1 MMRPCG
7 ILAQGEFLLFAD
19 LPLARRI
26 ETAEAANARGCTA
39 IHPEAATLEVGGG
52 CAVFVGA
59 ESPLSHAVGLGLNG
73 PVTEAEIDRLE
84 AFYRSRGGKVSIE
97 LCPLADPG
105 ILDILGDRG
114 YRVTEF
120 NNVLVKRL
128 AGTTIVLTPRVRR
141 ALRDE
146 TDIWSHT
153 VGRGF
158 FEEHALSTEE
168 MDVGRAICAM
178 PGALCYLA
186 VTESGEPAGGAAA
199 AVYSGLATLFADST
213 MAPHRRAGL
222 HRELI
227 AARLNEGLAQ
237 GCDLATASTLPGSG
251 SQRNYERMGFE
262 VVYTR
267 ITLVAARATC

>member
-1 MMRPCG
+1 MV
-7 ILAQGEFLLFAD
+7 FAD
-19 LPLARRI
+19 LLLARRI
-26 ETAEAANARGCTA
+26 EAAEAANARGCTA
-39 IHPEAATLEVGGG
+39 IHPQAATLDIAGG

-59 ESPLSHAVGLGLNG
+59 ESPLSHAVGMGLSG
-73 PVTEAEIDRLE
+73 PVTGPEIDRLE
-84 AFYRSRGGKVSIE
+84 AFYRSRGGKVSVE
-97 LCPLADPG
+97 LCPLADLG
-105 ILDILGDRG
+105 ILATLGDRG

-128 AGTTIVLTPRVRR
+128 AGAAIVLTPRVRR
-141 ALRDE
+141 ALPDE

-158 FEEHALSTEE
+158 FEVHELTTEE

-178 PGALCYLA
+178 PGALCYLG
-186 VTESGEPAGGAAA
+186 VTESGELAGGAAA

-213 MAPHRRAGL
+213 IAQYRRAGL

-227 AARLNEGLAQ
+227 AARLNEALAQ
-237 GCDLATASTLPGSG
+237 GCDLATASTLPGSA

-267 ITLVAARATC
+267 VTLEG

>member
-7 ILAQGEFLLFAD
+7 ILAQGEFLVFSD

-26 ETAEAANARGCTA
+26 EAAEAANARGCTA
-39 IHPEAATLEVGGG
+39 IHPEAATLDVAGG

-59 ESPLSHAVGLGLNG
+59 GSPLSHAVGIGLNG
-73 PVTEAEIDRLE
+73 PVTGAEIDLLE
-84 AFYRSRGGKVSIE
+84 AFFRSRGGQVSID

-105 ILDILGDRG
+105 ILTTLGDRG

-128 AGTTIVLTPRVRR
+128 AGAAIVLTPRVRR
-141 ALRDE
+141 ALPCE
-146 TDIWSHT
+146 TDMWSHT

-158 FEEHALSTEE
+158 FEQHELTTEE

-186 VTESGEPAGGAAA
+186 VTETGELAGGAAA
-199 AVYSGLATLFADST
+199 AVYHGLATLFADST
-213 MAPHRRAGL
+213 VARHRRGGV

-237 GCDLATASTLPGSG
+237 GCDLATAATLPGSG
-251 SQRNYERMGFE
+251 SQRNYERLGFE

-267 ITLVAARATC
+267 ITLVA